1 MLTLASLCKHGH
13 TVFVKSNYYYF
24 FTIAMFI
31 LLELLQFLGLFLEY
45 IKLYTLLMI
54 LFKGRIVSQTLII
67 KFILSEHVFEH
78 ALC

>member
-1 MLTLASLCKHGH
+1 MFINTVI
-13 TVFVKSNYYYF
+13 VFVKSNYYYI
-24 FTIAMFI
+24 FTIAKFI

-67 KFILSEHVFEH
+67 SLIY
-78 ALC
+78 